1 MVWWFESIQWQVNV
15 GLVTFEGNSD
25 YCHSVDDKY
34 VSLTR
39 GFDNDDASS
48 QSNSESQSIIRMN
61 LELQQMNSDV
71 MIMLDND
78 SLNGDNDK
86 NGKNK
91 MDFYDDEYIEN
102 QLKKQLKVT
111 KKGSL

>member
-1 MVWWFESIQWQVNV
+1 
-15 GLVTFEGNSD
+15 
-25 YCHSVDDKY
+25 
-34 VSLTR
+34 
-39 GFDNDDASS
+39 
-48 QSNSESQSIIRMN
+48 
-61 LELQQMNSDV
+61 